1 MKLLFEPA
9 ARTEFLRATQ
19 RYAAEAGAIIASEFK
34 SEVTAKLS
42 TLVENPAVGRI
53 ALRDI
58 RRFPLRQFP
67 FTIFYR
73 IEADTLRIIAIAHQ
87 SRMPEYW
94 RQRS

>member
-1 MKLLFEPA
+1 MKLVFEPA
-9 ARTEFLRATQ
+9 ARAEFLRAIQ

-34 SEVTAKLS
+34 SEVTTKLS
-42 TLVENPAVGRI
+42 ALAENPVLGSV
-53 ALRDI
+53 ALHDI
-58 RRFPLRQFP
+58 RRSPLRRFP

-73 IEADTLRIIAIAHQ
+73 AEADTLRVIAVAHQ

>member
-1 MKLLFEPA
+1 MKLAFEPA
-9 ARTEFLRATQ
+9 ARTEFLRAVQ
-19 RYAAEAGAIIASEFK
+19 RYAIEAGAVIASEFK
-34 SEVTAKLS
+34 EEVTTKLS
-42 TLVENPAVGRI
+42 ALIENPTLGSV

-58 RRFPLRQFP
+58 RRFPLRRFP

-73 IEADTLRIIAIAHQ
+73 TEADALRVIAVAHQ